1 MNHDPTT
8 DRPPTRLPRLLGAL
22 GLTTGLALTA
32 TACSAAST
40 PPADG
45 ASATAAPHGW
55 VAGATESQEPQLGL
69 LAVSA
74 TGETALH
81 DLLTGETTDLDRV
94 GAAEHSATDG
104 RFLVTSDGDRT
115 TVVDGGSW
123 TVDHGDHT
131 HYYAAEPRVV
141 GTLEGGGPVQVHSS
155 ETMTTIAWPARGEAV
170 VLDRAA
176 LGQGELDETAR
187 LDATVLLP
195 LGEHLVAAEGDT
207 VRVLD
212 TDGEQTESTEPT
224 GSTSAGQACTDPAG
238 GLVTRAGAVV
248 GCADGAVVVD
258 DAGATSFVALPDD
271 AERPTAFAA
280 RAGRPTVAGLAG
292 DTGFWLLDV
301 RQGSWQHV
309 PTERPL
315 RAVVAVDD
323 QDEHVVG
330 VDDAGR
336 VVVVTASTGEVAT
349 TDPLVDSD
357 SDTDT
362 DTAPLLQL
370 DAQRAYVADPTAA
383 VVHEIDFADGARVA
397 RTIELPLAPVAFA
410 EVGL

>member
-8 DRPPTRLPRLLGAL
+8 DRPRTRLPRLLGAL

-32 TACSAAST
+32 TACSTAST
-40 PPADG
+40 PPVDD

-74 TGETALH
+74 TGQTALH
-81 DLLTGETTDLDRV
+81 DLLTGETTELDRV

-238 GLVTRAGAVV
+238 GIVTRAGAVV

-336 VVVVTASTGEVAT
+336 VVVVTASTGKVAT
-349 TDPLVDSD
+349 TDPLVAS
-357 SDTDT
+357 DT

-383 VVHEIDFADGARVA
+383 VVHEVDFADGARVA
-397 RTIELPLAPVAFA
+397 RTIELPFAPVAFA
-410 EVGL
+410 EVGR

>member
-8 DRPPTRLPRLLGAL
+8 DRARTRRPRLLGAL
-22 GLTTGLALTA
+22 GLTTGLALTV
-32 TACSAAST
+32 TACSTAST
-40 PPADG
+40 PPADDSG
-45 ASATAAPHGW
+45 ATTAPHGY

-94 GAAEHSATDG
+94 DAPEHSATDG
-104 RFLVTSDGDRT
+104 RFLVTSDDDRT

-141 GTLEGGGPVQVHSS
+141 GTIAGGGPVQVHSS
-155 ETMTTIAWPARGEAV
+155 ETMTTIAWPERGEAV
-170 VLDRAA
+170 VLDREA
-176 LGQGELDETAR
+176 LGQGELDETLR

-195 LGEHLVAAEGDT
+195 SGEHLVAAEGDT
-207 VRVLD
+207 VRVFGA
-212 TDGEQTESTEPT
+212 DGEAIDPTST
-224 GSTSAGQACTDPAG
+224 GQACTDPAG
-238 GLVTRAGAVV
+238 GIVTRAGAVV

-258 DAGATSFVALPDD
+258 AAGEASFVALPDD
-271 AERPTAFAA
+271 AVRPTAFAA

-323 QDEHVVG
+323 ADEHVVG
-330 VDDAGR
+330 VDDSGR
-336 VVVVTASTGEVAT
+336 VVVVTASTGAVAT
-349 TDPLVDSD
+349 TDPLVDG
-357 SDTDT
+357 

-370 DAQRAYVADPTAA
+370 DAQRAYVAAPSEA

-397 RTIELPLAPVAFA
+397 RTVELPFAPVALA

>member
-8 DRPPTRLPRLLGAL
+8 DRASTRLRATRLLGAV
-22 GLTTGLALTA
+22 GLTAGLALTA
-32 TACSAAST
+32 TACSTTSA
-40 PPADG
+40 PQADV
-45 ASATAAPHGW
+45 ATATTAPHGY

-69 LAVSA
+69 LAVAA

-94 GAAEHSATDG
+94 DAAEHAATDG

-155 ETMTTIAWPARGEAV
+155 ETMTTLAWPERGEAV

-195 LGEHLVAAEGDT
+195 LGEHLVAAEDDT

-212 TDGEQTESTEPT
+212 ADGEPIEPT
-224 GSTSAGQACTDPAG
+224 GSTVSTGAGQPCTDPAG
-238 GLVTRAGAVV
+238 GIVTRAGAVV

-258 DAGATSFVALPDD
+258 DAGETSFVALPDD
-271 AERPTAFAA
+271 AERPTDFAA

-301 RQGSWQHV
+301 RERAWQHV
-309 PTERPL
+309 ATERPL

-330 VDDAGR
+330 VDDTGR
-336 VVVVTASTGEVAT
+336 VVVATASSGAVAT
-349 TDPLVDSD
+349 TDPVVDG
-357 SDTDT
+357 

-370 DAQRAYVADPTAA
+370 DAQRAYVADPTSA
-383 VVHEIDFADGARVA
+383 VVHEVDFADGARVA
-397 RTIELPLAPVAFA
+397 RTIELPFAPAAFA

>member
-8 DRPPTRLPRLLGAL
+8 DRPHTRARRTRLLGAL
-22 GLTTGLALTA
+22 SLTTGLALTV
-32 TACSAAST
+32 TACSTAST
-40 PPADG
+40 PPADD
-45 ASATAAPHGW
+45 ASATTAPHGW

-115 TVVDGGSW
+115 AVVDGGSW

-155 ETMTTIAWPARGEAV
+155 ETMTTIAWPERGEAV

-212 TDGEQTESTEPT
+212 TDGEQTEST

-238 GLVTRAGAVV
+238 GIVTRAGAVV

-292 DTGFWLLDV
+292 DSGFWLLDV
-301 RQGSWQHV
+301 RQGSWRHV

-336 VVVVTASTGEVAT
+336 VVVVTASTGKVAT
-349 TDPLVDSD
+349 TDPLVDGD
-357 SDTDT
+357 R
-362 DTAPLLQL
+362 APRLQL

-383 VVHEIDFADGARVA
+383 VVHEVDFADGARVA
-397 RTIELPLAPVAFA
+397 RTIELPFPPVALA